1 MQYSFCFLKK
11 KIKVFFKKYKNIYF
25 LFKLISFLVFLNN
38 FNIMILKIIV
48 NKFQAYH
55 EKSTSPI
62 MLETRGTGGATT
74 PPTFQCFQRCVLNNP

>member
-1 MQYSFCFLKK
+1 MQYSFCFFKK
-11 KIKVFFKKYKNIYF
+11 KFKVFLKKYKNIYF

-38 FNIMILKIIV
+38 FNITILKIIA

-74 PPTFQCFQRCVLNNP
+74 PTNISVFSKVCVK